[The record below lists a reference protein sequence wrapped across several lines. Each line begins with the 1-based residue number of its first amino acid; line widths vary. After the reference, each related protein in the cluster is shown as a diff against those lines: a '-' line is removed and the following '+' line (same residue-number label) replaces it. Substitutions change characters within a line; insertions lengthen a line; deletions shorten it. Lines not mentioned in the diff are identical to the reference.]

1 MAKKQYTSIL
11 DRVLDGD
18 SSLSTNGEQPMINTN
33 AGENT
38 IERFFNGSVL
48 DMDGET
54 PAKYSDKAP
63 EGQSGRI

>member
-11 DRVLDGD
+11 DRVLGGD
-18 SSLSTNGEQPMINTN
+18 STLSTNGEQPMINTN

-38 IERFFNGSVL
+38 IQRFFEGSNL

-54 PAKYSDKAP
+54 PIKYSDKAP